1 MGDARVSLDNEVE
14 CVWVLSGAP
23 AADLPSDMTLLPP
36 PDNIVAADGGAMLA
50 VRLGVI
56 PDLLVGDL
64 DSIEPDLLARWT
76 AAGIAVEKYE
86 HATKLETDT
95 ELALL
100 AALRW
105 QPKRIVILG
114 AIGGRLDHALA
125 NILLLTHPD
134 FAVIDLLLVD
144 GDQDARL
151 CKRGAWTEV
160 RGHLGDLVSLV
171 PLDAEVQGVKTNG
184 LEYPLSGET
193 LLRGRG
199 RGVSNRL
206 VGEAGSVWVDD
217 GSLLLVTAHL

>member
-1 MGDARVSLDNEVE
+1 MSDAGANPDRVVE

-23 AADLPSDMTLLPP
+23 AANMPSDLGLLTSA
-36 PDNIVAADGGAMLA
+36 DKVVAADGGAMLA
-50 VRLGVI
+50 VRLGVV

-64 DSIEPDLLARWT
+64 DSIEPDLLALWT

-86 HATKLETDT
+86 HSTKLETDT

-134 FAVIDLLLVD
+134 FAAIDLLLVD
-144 GDQDARL
+144 GSQDARL
-151 CKRGAWTEV
+151 SKQGAWTEV
-160 RGHLGDLVSLV
+160 RGHVGDIVSLV
-171 PLDAEVQGVKTNG
+171 PLDAEVRGVKTKG

-206 VGEAGSVWVDD
+206 LGDCGWVWVDES
-217 GSLLLVTAHL
+217 SLLLLTAHL